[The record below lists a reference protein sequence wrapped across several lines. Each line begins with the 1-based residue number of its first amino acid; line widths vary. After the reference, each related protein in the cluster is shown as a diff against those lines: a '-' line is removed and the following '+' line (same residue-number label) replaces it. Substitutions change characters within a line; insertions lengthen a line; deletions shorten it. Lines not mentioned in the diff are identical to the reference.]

1 MNNTT
6 THATINAI
14 IEEINAMDCTELVQ
28 LNNEYCESI
37 NAMDSFIYSN
47 DDDFLETYFI
57 KPSDLARAICYGD
70 YRYMDNWVTFN
81 GYGNLESF
89 AYMNTDK
96 LCELVEVMAEY
107 ISENSGDFTH
117 FENI

>member
-1 MNNTT
+1 MENLTQN
-6 THATINAI
+6 ATVNAI
-14 IEEINAMDCTELVQ
+14 IEEIKSMNCEELVT
-28 LNNEYCESI
+28 LNNEYCEST
-37 NAMDSFIYSN
+37 NSMDSYIYSN
-47 DDDFLETYFI
+47 EDDFLETYFI

-89 AYMNTDK
+89 AYMSTDK

-107 ISENSGDFTH
+107 IAENSGDFVH